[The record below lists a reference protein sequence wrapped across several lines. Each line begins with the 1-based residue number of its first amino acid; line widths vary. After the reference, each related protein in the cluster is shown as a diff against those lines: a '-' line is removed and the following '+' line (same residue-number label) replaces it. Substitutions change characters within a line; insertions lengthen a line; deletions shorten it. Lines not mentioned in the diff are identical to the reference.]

1 LPKTYFDRHSF
12 SEGGLKK
19 CRKIIISFL
28 NFIKYLTLFY
38 LFCSDEPMLLIM
50 TSNFNKASGIH
61 LTQNRRYFLKSSLI
75 STISLLIFPFNSNF
89 GRSGFVFTVQDQT
102 DYHLTLDVP
111 TRLFDGQHCWCHP
124 RAGIVPERGARLGNF
139 GVTEVSRD
147 ETWVT
152 VSEWMQPEGVEKYGS
167 DGSVFVA
174 RIHWKRPNKLF
185 K

>member
-1 LPKTYFDRHSF
+1 
-12 SEGGLKK
+12 
-19 CRKIIISFL
+19 
-28 NFIKYLTLFY
+28 
-38 LFCSDEPMLLIM
+38 M
-50 TSNFNKASGIH
+50 TSNCNKVSGIH
-61 LTQNRRYFLKSSLI
+61 LIQNRRCFLKSFLI
-75 STISLLIFPFNSNF
+75 STISLLTFPFNRNF
-89 GRSGFVFTVQDQT
+89 GRSGFVSADQKQT

-147 ETWVT
+147 ETRVT